1 MKKQFLR
8 ICTLAASM
16 CILFSG
22 CADGSLA
29 SNSKSRT
36 RPEGLNELQ
45 FALPQEGDPIAVI
58 STSMGDISIILY
70 PELAPMAVENFTGL
84 AQNGYYNGVSFHR
97 VVEGF
102 LIQSGDSTK
111 TGCGGDSIWNG
122 KDFPNEIS
130 DQLHHYS
137 GAVAFAHP
145 RSGSAGNLSQFYI
158 VQSAQNSVDSQ
169 IGDTLLNNGVR
180 QEVVDAY
187 RAVGGVPYLDNLD
200 TVFAQVY
207 SGMEVVDAIASVD
220 CGDDETPEQE
230 ITISSITIG
239 TYSSAQDAAE

>member
-8 ICTLAASM
+8 ICCLAASL
-16 CILFSG
+16 CILISG
-22 CADGSLA
+22 CADGSIA
-29 SNSKSRT
+29 SGSKHRT

-45 FALPQEGDPIAVI
+45 FVSPQEGDPIATI

-84 AQNGYYNGVSFHR
+84 AQDGYYDGLSFHR

-102 LIQSGDSTK
+102 LIQTGDATK

-122 KDFPNEIS
+122 RDFPNEIS

-145 RSGSAGNLSQFYI
+145 RSGDGGNLSQLYI
-158 VQSAQNSVDSQ
+158 VQSAQNSVDKE
-169 IGDTLLNNGVR
+169 IGDTLLSNGVR

-207 SGMEVVDAIASVD
+207 SGMDVVDAIAAVD
-220 CGDDETPEQE
+220 CGDDEVPEE
-230 ITISSITIG
+230 DVIINSITVG
-239 TYSSAQDAAE
+239 TYSAAPAE